1 MNSLFNSELTLKF
14 QDKELEKK
22 YNTMRHTSILKYN
35 IIYSSI
41 GLIYSIY
48 ISIMYKYF
56 FQIQQAELKQIN
68 MGLNYTVLTLQ
79 FIILLLGIFIRN
91 PRFQQ
96 IIALTNFYILMFMNQ
111 QMNRYLISNY
121 KVDVRMY
128 SLSVTLQYLYRFT
141 WYFSNCLDFL
151 EGFLL
156 TIVMSV
162 SYYLFYGFQTPLV
175 EHNTFSATI
184 FMYVIGA
191 LVMYFYI
198 KEKRKSYYYHTELE
212 KRVNWY
218 GDIFDNMNSGL
229 ISFANLSL
237 KYINTTMFNFILSNK
252 NTLNIAKLT
261 PGYSDKEKER
271 LYDNTVDQNYL
282 ILREFFTGL
291 KHEGGLNYETAG
303 FDTDVVYNILAY
315 LEKNKNDSN
324 FKYLGTKH
332 LDIISNNSSS
342 FNIDGN
348 TNSFIYL
355 EVQGRCFVTNNG
367 EKNFEFIF
375 NDVSRIKI
383 IEETNAEF
391 KFKSLLLSKVAHEFK
406 NPLLCIVELVDSIME
421 IVEVETIVSN
431 SSSNSFEVNK
441 LSKEDLIKEILT
453 KIKSM
458 SDYLIILVKDMD
470 HFSQKYSSNN
480 EDRNHLDYSLV
491 QLDSITTFCQ
501 DITKTLLHK
510 YDKANSVVLY
520 TIVDSNIPE
529 YIYID
534 EIKLKQVLV
543 NLLSNAVKYTIR
555 GCINFEVQN
564 TEGHLKFT
572 ITDTGKGIPE
582 SVRSTLFT
590 PFNKQS
596 FKNNGISAG
605 LGLSIVKDLIT
616 QIGSK
621 IEYESEIG
629 RGTSFHFKIPNKRIS
644 STNIVASCGVTPF
657 RRPRSKPDSY
667 QSQSNNSS
675 STIVKEF
682 QPVIN
687 QNVKNSYFY
696 ININKIDEVISY
708 NPNSTANVMNNVGSK
723 SALNILL
730 VDDEE
735 LTRKATKRV
744 LSNLFA
750 LKSYKLNIYE
760 ATDGIECLFNYYK
773 YIKEGVKLSFIVS
786 DESMDYMGGIE
797 CAGIIKK
804 IEDQCNVTHVPFFI
818 LSAYDY
824 LRECNGVDK
833 VFMKPLNRLD
843 IDRMIELIKLG

>member
-1 MNSLFNSELTLKF
+1 
-14 QDKELEKK
+14 
-22 YNTMRHTSILKYN
+22 MRHTSILKYN

-56 FQIQQAELKQIN
+56 FQIQQIEFKQIN
-68 MGLNYTVLTLQ
+68 IGLCYTVSTLQ

-96 IIALTNFYILMFMNQ
+96 IIAFTNFYILMFMNQ

-128 SLSVTLQYLYRFT
+128 SLGVIMQYLYRLT

-156 TIVMSV
+156 TVAISV
-162 SYYLFYGFQTPLV
+162 SYYLFYGYQTPLA
-175 EHNTFSATI
+175 EHHTLSATI
-184 FMYVIGA
+184 FMYVIGT

-198 KEKRKSYYYHTELE
+198 KEKRRSYYYHAELE

-229 ISFANLSL
+229 ISLANLGL

-261 PGYSDKEKER
+261 HGFSDKDKESVFS
-271 LYDNTVDQNYL
+271 NTADQNYL

-291 KHEGGLNYETAG
+291 KHKGGLNYETAG
-303 FDTDVVYNILAY
+303 YDNDVVYNLLDY
-315 LEKNKNDSN
+315 LERNKFDSN

-332 LDIISNNSSS
+332 LDIMSNTSSS
-342 FNIDGN
+342 FNMNGN
-348 TNSFIYL
+348 SNSFIYL
-355 EVQGRCFVTNNG
+355 EVHGRCFSTNNG

-375 NDVSRIKI
+375 NDVSRIKV

-391 KFKSLLLSKVAHEFK
+391 KIKSLLLSKVAHEFK
-406 NPLLCIVELVDSIME
+406 NPLLCIIELVDSLLEVVE
-421 IVEVETIVSN
+421 IETLESNSVSN
-431 SSSNSFEVNK
+431 SIEANK
-441 LSKEDLIKEILT
+441 LTKEDLIKEILT

-470 HFSQKYSSNN
+470 YFSQKYSANN
-480 EDRNHLDYSLV
+480 EVRNHLDYSLA
-491 QLDSITTFCQ
+491 QLDSIITFCQ
-501 DITKTLLHK
+501 DITKTLLQK
-510 YDKANSVVLY
+510 YNKASSVVLN

-534 EIKLKQVLV
+534 EIKLKQILI

-555 GCINFEVQN
+555 GCINFEIQN
-564 TEGHLKFT
+564 IEGHLKFI
-572 ITDTGKGIPE
+572 ITDTGNGIPE
-582 SVRSTLFT
+582 SVRPTLFT

-596 FKNNGISAG
+596 FKDNGISAG
-605 LGLSIVKDLIT
+605 LGLSIVKGLIT

-629 RGTSFHFKIPNKRIS
+629 RGTSFYFKIPNKRIS
-644 STNIVASCGVTPF
+644 SKNIMASSGVTPVKKS
-657 RRPRSKPDSY
+657 RSRPASSRSH
-667 QSQSNNSS
+667 NSS

-696 ININKIDEVISY
+696 INVNKIDEVNSY
-708 NPNSTANVMNNVGSK
+708 NPNSAANVISNVESK
-723 SALNILL
+723 STLNILL

-750 LKSYKLNIYE
+750 LKNYKLNIYE

-804 IEDQCNVTHVPFFI
+804 IEDQCNVAHVPFFI

-824 LRECNGVDK
+824 LKESNSVDK
-833 VFMKPLNRLD
+833 VFVKPLNRLD
-843 IDRMIELIKLG
+843 IDRMIELI